1 MSRVGRSPI
10 EVPKNVTVDIQ
21 PGNKVKVT
29 GPKGTLEQQLN
40 PDLEIVQEDGHLVVR
55 RPSDQREH
63 RAQHGLARALLAN
76 MVQGVSVG
84 FTRRLEIHG
93 VGYRAEKQGNNLVM
107 QLGKSHPVVIE
118 PSSKEISFEVD
129 RDGRGFVISGIDKC
143 EVGQLAAVIRKQR
156 PPEPYQGKG
165 VRYAGET
172 VRLKAGKAG
181 KTGKGR

>member
-1 MSRVGRSPI
+1 MSRVGRNP
-10 EVPKNVTVDIQ
+10 VTLPKNVTVEVQ

-29 GPKGTLEQQLN
+29 GPKGTLEQQLS
-40 PDLEIVQEDGHLVVR
+40 PVLEIVQEDGRLVVH
-55 RPSDQREH
+55 RPTDSRDH

-76 MVQGVSVG
+76 MVQGVSSG
-84 FTRRLEIHG
+84 FTQRMEIHG
-93 VGYRAEKQGNNLVM
+93 VGYRAEKQGTNLVM

-118 PSSKEISFEVD
+118 PLGLHIAFEVD

-165 VRYAGET
+165 IRYAGET
-172 VRLKAGKAG
+172 VRIKAG
-181 KTGKGR
+181 KTGKTGKGR

>member
-1 MSRVGRSPI
+1 MTL
-10 EVPKNVTVDIQ
+10 PKNVTVEVQ

-29 GPKGTLEQQLN
+29 GPKGTLEQQLS
-40 PDLEIVQEDGHLVVR
+40 PVLEIVQEDGHVLVK
-55 RPSDQREH
+55 RPTDSREH

-76 MVQGVSVG
+76 MVQGVSTG
-84 FTRRLEIHG
+84 FTRRMEIHG

-118 PSSKEISFEVD
+118 PPSKAISFEVD
-129 RDGRGFVISGIDKC
+129 RDGRNFVISGIDKC

-165 VRYAGET
+165 IRYAGET
-172 VRLKAGKAG
+172 VRLTAGKSG